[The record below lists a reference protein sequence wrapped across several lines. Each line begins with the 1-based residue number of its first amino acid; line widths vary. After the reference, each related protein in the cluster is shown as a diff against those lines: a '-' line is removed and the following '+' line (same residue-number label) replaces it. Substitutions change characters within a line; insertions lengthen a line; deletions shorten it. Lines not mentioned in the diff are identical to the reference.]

1 MRIDL
6 EKLEET
12 GGRFSH
18 TYQPGDLPFEDVDF
32 VLSGPAEVEGRAR
45 RLSAGVELGGELDT
59 RLSVSCSRCLKKLE
73 LPVKVRFSERFVP
86 AVDWRNEE
94 QHELR
99 EEDLDLAVFDGE
111 AIDLDDVVREEIMLA
126 VPGHVLCEENCQGL
140 CPVCG
145 MDRNVSACKC
155 ESEAVDPRWEKLKE
169 LRS

>member
-1 MRIDL
+1 MRIEL

-18 TYQPGDLPFEDVDF
+18 TYQPRDLSFDDVDF
-32 VLSGPAEVEGRAR
+32 VLSAPALVEGRAR
-45 RLSAGVELGGELDT
+45 RLRAGVELGGELRT
-59 RLSVSCSRCLKKLE
+59 RLSVSCGRCLKKLE
-73 LPVKVRFSERFVP
+73 LPVNVRFSERFVP

-99 EEDLDLAVFDGE
+99 EEDLDLALFDGE
-111 AIDLDDVVREEIMLA
+111 AIELDDVVREEIMLA
-126 VPGHVLCEENCQGL
+126 VPGHVLCEDNCKGL

-145 MDRNVSACKC
+145 IDRNVSACKC

-169 LRS
+169 LRR